1 MSTDGGSEN
10 KAGDGGSP
18 ARGMGG
24 LSWVFPLGKEG
35 KTKRHLGE
43 SNRSN
48 LEMLTVFQGWG
59 AGWGRRHLDSEKETV
74 QPEDVG

>member
-1 MSTDGGSEN
+1 MEGQKTKQGT
-10 KAGDGGSP
+10 GGSP

-35 KTKRHLGE
+35 KTKRCLGE
-43 SNRSN
+43 SNCCN

-59 AGWGRRHLDSEKETV
+59 AGWGRRDLDSEKETV